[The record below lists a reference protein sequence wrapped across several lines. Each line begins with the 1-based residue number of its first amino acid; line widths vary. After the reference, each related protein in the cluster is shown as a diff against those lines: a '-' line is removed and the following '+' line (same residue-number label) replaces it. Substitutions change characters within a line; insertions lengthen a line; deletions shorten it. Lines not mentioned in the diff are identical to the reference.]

1 MLKNTFAKSNATVI
15 KGRHLSS
22 FWCVVCI
29 FWTYISASKSSLQIS
44 THVFG
49 CFELRFSVATKKVKN
64 REILYLGSTNILLLC
79 KES

>member
-44 THVFG
+44 TQVFG
-49 CFELRFSVATKKVKN
+49 WFGVRFSVATKTGKN
-64 REILYLGSTNILLLC
+64 REIAYMFL
-79 KES
+79 